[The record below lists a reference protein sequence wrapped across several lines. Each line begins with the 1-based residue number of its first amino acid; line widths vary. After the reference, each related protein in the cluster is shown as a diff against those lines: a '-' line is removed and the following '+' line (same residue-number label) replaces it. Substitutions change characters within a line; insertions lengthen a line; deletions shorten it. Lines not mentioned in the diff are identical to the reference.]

1 MLCYAFVGG
10 VAYAAFSAMV
20 LFAIG
25 RGAASTKYALLS
37 SFGNVP
43 VIYMTA
49 LNGWSHD
56 RYGSTGM
63 LLIEALAGALC
74 VVFALV
80 AVARL
85 RSDRGELR

>member
-1 MLCYAFVGG
+1 
-10 VAYAAFSAMV
+10 
-20 LFAIG
+20 
-25 RGAASTKYALLS
+25 
-37 SFGNVP
+37 
-43 VIYMTA
+43 MTA

-63 LLIEALAGALC
+63 LLIEALAGVLC

-85 RSDRGELR
+85 RGDGSEIR